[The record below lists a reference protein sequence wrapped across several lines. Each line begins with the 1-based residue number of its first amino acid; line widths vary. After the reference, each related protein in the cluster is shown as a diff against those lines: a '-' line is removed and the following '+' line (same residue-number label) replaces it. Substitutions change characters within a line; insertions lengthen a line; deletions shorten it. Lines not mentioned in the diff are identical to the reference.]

1 MLRAVDYKFYIVIYQ
16 RISIYLVYQTM
27 GIHTSKFFNLD
38 DINEYIELKRQVIN
52 ADNRLAE
59 LERNYTNVTVRV
71 IQNQEVSDQNK
82 EDILAIN
89 LMEEGRLLSS
99 RYK

>member
-1 MLRAVDYKFYIVIYQ
+1 
-16 RISIYLVYQTM
+16 M
-27 GIHTSKFFNLD
+27 GTHTSKFFNLD

>member
-1 MLRAVDYKFYIVIYQ
+1 
-16 RISIYLVYQTM
+16 M
-27 GIHTSKFFNLD
+27 GTHTSKFFNLD

-71 IQNQEVSDQNK
+71 IQNQKVSDQNK

>member
-16 RISIYLVYQTM
+16 RISIYLVYPIM

>member
-1 MLRAVDYKFYIVIYQ
+1 
-16 RISIYLVYQTM
+16 M